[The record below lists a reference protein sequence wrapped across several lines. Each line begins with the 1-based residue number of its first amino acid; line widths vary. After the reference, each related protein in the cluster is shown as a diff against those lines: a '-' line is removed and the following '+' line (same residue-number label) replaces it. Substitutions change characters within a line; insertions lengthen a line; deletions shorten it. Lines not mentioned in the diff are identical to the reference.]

1 MKKFLLLGAAAM
13 LAGSVNAQT
22 ITGKMK
28 LDWEHSMG
36 SYTTGVTRS
45 IGQLGEKALV
55 PNKATGKLEVW
66 DATGKVDEYDVNTW
80 LTENKATINPD
91 DKDPFTLGMGVSAD
105 EAGNIIVNLGLGSSF
120 SSMNFVAI
128 KPDRTMTYI
137 RCEFPG
143 SLGATNGRMDH
154 LGDKMAGDMFNNG
167 YIVAIPN
174 ALQHAVVY
182 NIFEG
187 KQDKDY
193 SYGVKI
199 GAEDNTESWTGNEGS
214 AIFLEPLKADAE
226 QAPKF
231 IVRHRSLGG
240 YRLSADGIS
249 SLEKITLP
257 DGKTLGFGIAS
268 TSNFSAFTVGKE
280 SYVVGNQPDPSK
292 PDPTDISARTHYW
305 EVKKV
310 STGETVASWAMPTGE
325 ATYYMVGFAS
335 SVNEDGSVNIYQFN
349 PGIRLAKYTLAADF
363 SGINNVIADADE
375 NAPVEYYNL
384 QGVKVEKPENGIFIK
399 KQGAKATKIIAE

>member
-1 MKKFLLLGAAAM
+1 M

-22 ITGKMK
+22 ITGKMT
-28 LDWEHSMG
+28 LDWEHSMKGYTAGG
-36 SYTTGVTRS
+36 SNS
-45 IGQLGEKALV
+45 CGQLGKQALIA
-55 PNKATGKLEVW
+55 NKATGKVEVW

-187 KQDKDY
+187 KQDKEF

-199 GAEDNTESWTGNEGS
+199 GAAENTEAWNTESS
-214 AIFLEPLKADAE
+214 AIFLEPLAADA
-226 QAPKF
+226 QHAPKF
-231 IVRHRSLGG
+231 IARCRGNAG
-240 YRLSADGIS
+240 YRLSADGES
-249 SLEKITLP
+249 AMEKVTLP
-257 DGKTLGFGIAS
+257 DNSILDWGKAT
-268 TSNFSAFTVGKE
+268 TTNFSAFTVGGE
-280 SYVVGNQPDPSK
+280 SYVVGNQPDPNNNN
-292 PDPTDISARTHYW
+292 TRTHYW

-310 STGETVASWAMPTGE
+310 STGETLATWSMPAGE
-325 ATYYMVGFAS
+325 TPVPLGQVGFAS
-335 SVNEDGSVNIYQFN
+335 SVNEDGTVNIYQFN
-349 PGIRLAKYTLAADF
+349 AGYRLAKYTLAADF

-399 KQGAKATKIIAE
+399 KQGAKATKIVAE

>member
-22 ITGKMK
+22 ITGKMT
-28 LDWEHSMG
+28 LDWEHSMADH
-36 SYTTGVTRS
+36 TGAETRS
-45 IGQLGEKALV
+45 IGQLGTKALV

-199 GAEDNTESWTGNEGS
+199 GAEDNTESWPGNEGS
-214 AIFLEPLKADAE
+214 AIFLEPLADDAE
-226 QAPKF
+226 HAPKF

-240 YRLSADGIS
+240 YRLSADGES

-257 DGKTLGFGIAS
+257 DGSTLGFGAAS
-268 TSNFSAFTVGKE
+268 TSNFSAFTVGGE
-280 SYVVGNQPDPSK
+280 SYVVGNQPDPNNNN
-292 PDPTDISARTHYW
+292 TRTHYW

-310 STGETVASWAMPTGE
+310 STGETVAAWAKPVAEGFN
-325 ATYYMVGFAS
+325 YMVGFAS

-399 KQGAKATKIIAE
+399 KQGAKATKIVAE

>member
-22 ITGKMK
+22 ITGKMT
-28 LDWEHSMG
+28 LDWEHSMKGYTAGG
-36 SYTTGVTRS
+36 SNS
-45 IGQLGEKALV
+45 CGQLGKQALIA
-55 PNKATGKLEVW
+55 NKATGKVEVW

-105 EAGNIIVNLGLGSSF
+105 EAGNIIVNLQFPGVVSSTKF
-120 SSMNFVAI
+120 LAI
-128 KPDRTMTYI
+128 KPDGTMKYI
-137 RCEFPG
+137 PCEFPG
-143 SLGATNGRMDH
+143 ALGATNGRMDH

-187 KQDKDY
+187 KQDPEF

-199 GAEDNTESWTGNEGS
+199 GDAENTESWGTESS
-214 AIFLEPLKADAE
+214 AIFLEPLAADALH
-226 QAPKF
+226 APKF
-231 IVRHRSLGG
+231 IARNRSFGN
-240 YRLSADGIS
+240 YRLSADGES
-249 SLEKITLP
+249 ALQKITLP
-257 DGKTLGFGIAS
+257 DGSTLGFGGAT
-268 TSNFSAFTVGKE
+268 TSNFSAFTVGGE
-280 SYVVGNQPDPSK
+280 SYVVGNQPDPNN
-292 PDPTDISARTHYW
+292 ANGRTHYW

-325 ATYYMVGFAS
+325 ACNYNVGFAS

-349 PGIRLAKYTLAADF
+349 AGIRLAKYTLAADF

>member
-36 SYTTGVTRS
+36 SYTTGVARDC
-45 IGQLGEKALV
+45 GQLGKQALIS
-55 PNKATGKLEVW
+55 NMSTGMVEVW
-66 DATGKVDEYDVNTW
+66 DETGKAKEYDVNTW
-80 LTENKATINPD
+80 LTENKGTINPD
-91 DKDPFTLGMGVSAD
+91 DEKAFSLGVNATTD
-105 EAGNIIVNLGLGSSF
+105 EAGNIIAGLQQGAFGTSTA

-128 KPDRTMTYI
+128 KPDGTMKYI
-137 RCEFPG
+137 KCEFP
-143 SLGATNGRMDH
+143 SALGATNGRMDY
-154 LGDKMAGDMFNNG
+154 LGDKMAGDVFNEG
-167 YIVAIPN
+167 YIVACPN
-174 ALQHAVVY
+174 AVQYAVVY
-182 NIFEG
+182 SILDGEYE
-187 KQDKDY
+187 KDF

-199 GAEDNTESWTGNEGS
+199 GAAENTESWNTESS
-214 AIFLEPLKADAE
+214 AIFLEPFSSKAGH
-226 QAPKF
+226 APKF
-231 IVRHRSLGG
+231 IARNRSLGG
-240 YRLSADGIS
+240 YRLSADGES
-249 SLEKITLP
+249 ALQKITLP
-257 DGKTLGFGIAS
+257 DGNALGFGGAT
-268 TSNFSAFTVGKE
+268 TSNFSAFTVGGE
-280 SYVVGNQPDPSK
+280 SYVVGNQPDPNN
-292 PDPTDISARTHYW
+292 ANGRTHYW

-310 STGETVASWAMPTGE
+310 STGETVAAWAKPAAEGTN
-325 ATYYMVGFAS
+325 YMVGFAS
-335 SVNEDGSVNIYQFN
+335 SVNKDGTVNIYQFN

>member
-28 LDWEHSMG
+28 LDWEHSMKG
-36 SYTTGVTRS
+36 YTGNETRS

-55 PNKATGKLEVW
+55 PNYTTGKLEVW

-91 DKDPFTLGMGVSAD
+91 DPAAYTMGRGVSTD
-105 EAGNIIVNLGLGSSF
+105 EAGNIIVNLQFPGVVSSTK
-120 SSMNFVAI
+120 FVAI
-128 KPDRTMTYI
+128 KPDGTMKYI
-137 RCEFPG
+137 PCEFPG
-143 SLGATNGRMDH
+143 GLGATNGRMDF
-154 LGDKMAGDMFNNG
+154 LGDKSAGDVFNNG
-167 YIVAIPN
+167 FIVACPN
-174 ALQHAVVY
+174 EVQYAVVY
-182 NIFEG
+182 NIYEG
-187 KQDKDY
+187 EQFKEF

-199 GAEDNTESWTGNEGS
+199 VAEDNTEAWNTESS
-214 AIFLEPLKADAE
+214 AIFLEPLAAE
-226 QAPKF
+226 ATEAPKF
-231 IVRHRSLGG
+231 IARSRGLGG
-240 YRLSADGIS
+240 FRISNQVGEGKYQLYKMTYEGEGMINWGAATCTNFTAFKVAD
-249 SLEKITLP
+249 KYY
-257 DGKTLGFGIAS
+257 A
-268 TSNFSAFTVGKE
+268 
-280 SYVVGNQPDPSK
+280 VVNQPDGG
-292 PDPTDISARTHYW
+292 ARTHSW
-305 EVKKV
+305 EVFDLQ
-310 STGETVASWAMPTGE
+310 TAASLARWTMPTGE
-325 ATYYMVGFAS
+325 SVNYMVGFAS

-399 KQGAKATKIIAE
+399 KQGAKATKIVAE

>member
-1 MKKFLLLGAAAM
+1 M

-22 ITGKMK
+22 ITGKMT
-28 LDWEHSMG
+28 LDWEHSMKGYTAGG
-36 SYTTGVTRS
+36 SNS
-45 IGQLGEKALV
+45 CGQLGKQALIA
-55 PNKATGKLEVW
+55 NKATGKVEVW
-66 DATGKVDEYDVNTW
+66 DATGQVDEYDVNTW

-137 RCEFPG
+137 RCEFP
-143 SLGATNGRMDH
+143 SALGATNGRMDH
-154 LGDKMAGDMFNNG
+154 LGDKSAGDVFNNG
-167 YIVAIPN
+167 FIVACPN
-174 ALQHAVVY
+174 ELQYAVVY

-187 KQDKDY
+187 EQFKEF

-199 GAEDNTESWTGNEGS
+199 GAAENTESWNTESS
-214 AIFLEPLKADAE
+214 AIFLEPLAAE
-226 QAPKF
+226 ATEAPKF
-231 IVRHRSLGG
+231 IARSRGLGG
-240 YRLSADGIS
+240 FRISNQVGEGKYQLDKMTYEGEGMINWGAATCTNFTAFKVAD
-249 SLEKITLP
+249 KYY
-257 DGKTLGFGIAS
+257 A
-268 TSNFSAFTVGKE
+268 
-280 SYVVGNQPDPSK
+280 VVNQPDGGV
-292 PDPTDISARTHYW
+292 RTHSW
-305 EVKKV
+305 EVFDLQ
-310 STGETVASWAMPTGE
+310 TAASLARWTMPTGE
-325 ATYYMVGFAS
+325 SVNYMVGFAS
-335 SVNEDGSVNIYQFN
+335 SVNEDGTVNIYQFN

-399 KQGAKATKIIAE
+399 KQGAKATKIVAE

>member
-1 MKKFLLLGAAAM
+1 M

-22 ITGKMK
+22 ITGKMSK
-28 LDWEHSMG
+28 DWEHSMTDHSG
-36 SYTTGVTRS
+36 TETRS
-45 IGQLGEKALV
+45 IGQLGKQALV
-55 PNKATGKLEVW
+55 PNYTTGKLEVW
-66 DATGKVDEYDVNTW
+66 DENGKAKEYDVNTW

-91 DKDPFTLGMGVSAD
+91 DEKPYIMGRGVSTD
-105 EAGNIIVNLGLGSSF
+105 EAGNIIVNLQFPGVLSSTK
-120 SSMNFVAI
+120 FVAI
-128 KPDRTMTYI
+128 KPDGTMTYI
-137 RCEFPG
+137 PCEFPG
-143 SLGATNGRMDH
+143 ALGATNGRMDH
-154 LGDKMAGDMFNNG
+154 LGDKSAGDVFNNG
-167 YIVAIPN
+167 FIVACPN
-174 ALQHAVVY
+174 ELQYAVVY
-182 NIFEG
+182 SIYEG
-187 KQDKDY
+187 EQDKEF

-199 GAEDNTESWTGNEGS
+199 GAAENTEEWDTESS
-214 AIFLEPLKADAE
+214 AICLEPLAADAE

-231 IVRHRSLGG
+231 IARRRGIAG
-240 YRLSADGIS
+240 YRLSADGKS
-249 SLEKITLP
+249 ALEKISLP
-257 DGKTLGFGIAS
+257 DGTKLDFGGAS
-268 TSNFSAFTVGKE
+268 TSNFSAFTVGGE
-280 SYVVGNQPDPSK
+280 SYVVGNQPDPNNANK
-292 PDPTDISARTHYW
+292 RTHYW

>member
-1 MKKFLLLGAAAM
+1 M
-13 LAGSVNAQT
+13 
-22 ITGKMK
+22 
-28 LDWEHSMG
+28 
-36 SYTTGVTRS
+36 
-45 IGQLGEKALV
+45 
-55 PNKATGKLEVW
+55 
-66 DATGKVDEYDVNTW
+66 
-80 LTENKATINPD
+80 
-91 DKDPFTLGMGVSAD
+91 
-105 EAGNIIVNLGLGSSF
+105 
-120 SSMNFVAI
+120 
-128 KPDRTMTYI
+128 
-137 RCEFPG
+137 
-143 SLGATNGRMDH
+143 
-154 LGDKMAGDMFNNG
+154 
-167 YIVAIPN
+167 
-174 ALQHAVVY
+174 
-182 NIFEG
+182 
-187 KQDKDY
+187 
-193 SYGVKI
+193 
-199 GAEDNTESWTGNEGS
+199 
-214 AIFLEPLKADAE
+214 EPLKADAE

-240 YRLSADGIS
+240 YRLSADGKS

-257 DGKTLGFGIAS
+257 DGNTLGFGIAS
-268 TSNFSAFTVGKE
+268 TSNFSAFTVGGE
-280 SYVVGNQPDPSK
+280 SYVVGNQPDPNNNN
-292 PDPTDISARTHYW
+292 TRTHYW

>member
-1 MKKFLLLGAAAM
+1 M

-22 ITGKMK
+22 ITGKMT
-28 LDWEHSMG
+28 LDWEHSMKGYTAGG
-36 SYTTGVTRS
+36 SKS
-45 IGQLGEKALV
+45 CGQLGKQALIA
-55 PNKATGKLEVW
+55 NKATGKVEVW

-128 KPDRTMTYI
+128 KPDRTMMYI
-137 RCEFPG
+137 GCEFP
-143 SLGATNGRMDH
+143 SALGATNGRVDY
-154 LGDKMAGDMFNNG
+154 LGDKSAGDVFNNG
-167 YIVAIPN
+167 YIVVCPN
-174 ALQHAVVY
+174 AVRYAVVY

-187 KQDKDY
+187 KQDPEF

-199 GAEDNTESWTGNEGS
+199 GDAENTEEWDTESS
-214 AIFLEPLKADAE
+214 AICLEPLAADAE

-231 IVRHRSLGG
+231 IARRRGMAG
-240 YRLSADGIS
+240 YRLSADGKS
-249 SLEKITLP
+249 ALEKISLP
-257 DGKTLGFGIAS
+257 DGTKLDFGGAS
-268 TSNFSAFTVGKE
+268 TSNFSAFTVGGE
-280 SYVVGNQPDPSK
+280 SYVVGNQPDPNNAN
-292 PDPTDISARTHYW
+292 TRTHYW

-325 ATYYMVGFAS
+325 ATYYQLGFAS

-399 KQGAKATKIIAE
+399 KQGAKATKIVVE